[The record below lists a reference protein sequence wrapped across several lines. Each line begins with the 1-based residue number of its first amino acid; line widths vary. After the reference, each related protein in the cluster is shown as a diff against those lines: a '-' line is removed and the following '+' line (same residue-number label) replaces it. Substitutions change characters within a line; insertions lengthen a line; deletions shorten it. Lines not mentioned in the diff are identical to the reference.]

1 MVKTG
6 PARTLLHGSRY
17 QLQQCSV
24 SLEAAAA
31 AVLCRVTDV
40 FMNDWRGVAARA
52 RPGQARRPRGTS
64 AVIDKIDRR
73 LTCVGRLGYSKAL
86 HECEERRRNQRLTV
100 ETEITIIHS
109 THLLGYR
116 QCRMTVAEL

>member
-1 MVKTG
+1 MSVALVKTG

-40 FMNDWRGVAARA
+40 FMNDWRGVARPLV
-52 RPGQARRPRGTS
+52 PGQARRGSHAAPALS
-64 AVIDKIDRR
+64 LIR
-73 LTCVGRLGYSKAL
+73 LIVD
-86 HECEERRRNQRLTV
+86 
-100 ETEITIIHS
+100 
-109 THLLGYR
+109 
-116 QCRMTVAEL
+116 